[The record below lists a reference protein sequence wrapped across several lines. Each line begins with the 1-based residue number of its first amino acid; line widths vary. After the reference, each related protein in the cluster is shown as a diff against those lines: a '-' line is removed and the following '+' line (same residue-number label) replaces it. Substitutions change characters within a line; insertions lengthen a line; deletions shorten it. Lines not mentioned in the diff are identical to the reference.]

1 MNDGR
6 GRAAAPGP
14 SGPEDRPVAPE
25 QDVAALRAEL
35 ERMRHTHALAVAQHL
50 WEQLVVRGE
59 HVADLRATLAALLP
73 APVGSHA

>member
-1 MNDGR
+1 
-6 GRAAAPGP
+6 
-14 SGPEDRPVAPE
+14 
-25 QDVAALRAEL
+25 
-35 ERMRHTHALAVAQHL
+35 MRHTHALAVAQHL